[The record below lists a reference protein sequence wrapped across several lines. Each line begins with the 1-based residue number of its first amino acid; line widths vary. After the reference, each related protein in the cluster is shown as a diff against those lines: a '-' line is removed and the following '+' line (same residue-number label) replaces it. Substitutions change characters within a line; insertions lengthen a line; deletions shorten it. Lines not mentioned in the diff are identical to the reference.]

1 MSQELPTIL
10 SAGLFD
16 SNTRFPDLAVT
27 HPRAVN
33 AYELEYFFESGGTAV
48 INDHAYPIKRGNVL
62 LAKPGDIRYSH
73 LPFTCKFLH
82 FTAADPVLTAVLDSL
97 PSVFPAAD
105 PKKTD
110 ELMSQIIAH
119 FYSVHPFDNL
129 QARAELICLLHL
141 LGHYTDEVA
150 GTVTL
155 AQHFIAENYHTPL
168 STQMIAQACGV
179 SNSYLHKL
187 FKTLLGTT
195 PGAYL
200 LSYRISAA
208 RDLLANTDLPMG
220 EVAFRC
226 GFNSQSYFS
235 DCFKRNVGASPLE
248 FRKNATY
255 LL

>member
-1 MSQELPTIL
+1 MSQELPIIL

-16 SNTRFPDLAVT
+16 SNTRFADLTVT
-27 HPRAVN
+27 HPRTVN

-48 INDHAYPIKRGNVL
+48 IDDRTYPIKRGNVL
-62 LAKPGDIRYSH
+62 FAKPGAIRYSH

-82 FTAADPVLTAVLDSL
+82 FTATDPILLSVLESL
-97 PSVFPAAD
+97 PPVFPVSD
-105 PKKTD
+105 PKKV
-110 ELMSQIIAH
+110 EESICQIIAL

-129 QARAELICLLHL
+129 RAQAELICLLHQ
-141 LGHYTDEVA
+141 LGCHTDEVA
-150 GTVTL
+150 GTVNL
-155 AQHFIAENYHTPL
+155 AQRFISENFQTPL
-168 STQMIAQACGV
+168 TTESIAQACGV

-187 FKTLLGTT
+187 FKTLLNTT

-200 LSYRISAA
+200 LSCRISAA
-208 RDLLANTDLPMG
+208 RDLLANTSLPMG

-235 DCFKRNVGASPLE
+235 DCFKRNVGQSPLE